1 LRIAMIFKY
10 SKFLIIPIII
20 TLATTITVTAI
31 SLPIK
36 PIKRSAEASVFDGS
50 RAYLDIQKQVNFGPR
65 LPGSESHAATV
76 DYIFEQLTISAWGVY
91 EQDLLVSGHQ
101 LTNIIAQRE
110 SKKQLPDADWIIIG
124 AHYDTRIFADRD
136 PNPMNRRKP
145 VPGANDGA
153 SGVAVLLELARVL
166 PKDLD
171 KNVWLVFFDGEDN
184 GGIQDYDWIMGS
196 QAFVDALE
204 DLPDAA
210 IIVDMVADSELNLYL
225 EENSDLHLATRIWGV
240 AAKLGYSN
248 YFILF
253 PKYRILDDHIPFK
266 NRGIPSVDI
275 IDFEYPY
282 WHTTQDTLDKVSA
295 DSLQK
300 VGNVIL
306 NWLIYSE

>member
-1 LRIAMIFKY
+1 MYYISQKTV
-10 SKFLIIPIII
+10 IIPIII
-20 TLATTITVTAI
+20 IIATTITITAI
-31 SLPIK
+31 SLPVK
-36 PIKRSAEASVFDGS
+36 SFNSSAKTSTFDGS
-50 RAYLDIQKQVNFGPR
+50 RAYLDIQQQVNFGPR

-76 DYIFEQLTISAWGVY
+76 DYILEQLTASDWSAY
-91 EQDLLVSGHQ
+91 EQDLFVSGHQ
-101 LTNIIAQRE
+101 LTNIVAQRV
-110 SKKQLPDADWIIIG
+110 SKKQTPESDWIIIG
-124 AHYDTRIFADRD
+124 AHYDTRLYADRD
-136 PNPMNRRKP
+136 PNPLNRRKP

-210 IIVDMVADSELNLYL
+210 IIVDMVADSDLNLYL
-225 EENSDLHLATRIWGV
+225 EENSDLHLSIRIWAT
-240 AAKLGYSN
+240 AAKLGYSDN
-248 YFILF
+248 FILF
-253 PKYRILDDHIPFK
+253 PKHRILDDHVPFR

-275 IDFEYPY
+275 IDIEYPY

-300 VGNVIL
+300 VGDVIL
-306 NWLIYSE
+306 NWLIFTE